1 MSVMHYRRSRWILAL
16 AAGCLIAFAG
26 VKTTSAD
33 PVAADASAPSPQV
46 TEAIKAK
53 LNDPNSLLG
62 VLVAK
67 MPELRAGIEARLR
80 EAVASD
86 GLIGLEDESFRIGWE
101 YGQRYMRRFARNAD
115 GPALLDFLK
124 SLRGVIEKMHNA
136 SAIGCFDWMFGAKPL
151 NLAEA
156 GISVD
161 DIKAV
166 NAAMVAVIRTGS
178 KGRPAPPPSDG
189 VDDLVSQVATRAYAT
204 AKGSEAGWAYL
215 SNPTKAS
222 TDHEKASV
230 CKDVDALYGEILA
243 LPKDDAIAVARVLFT
258 SSKPPERNLK

>member
-101 YGQRYMRRFARNAD
+101 YGQRYMRRFAQTAD
-115 GPALLDFLK
+115 GAALLDFLK
-124 SLRGVIEKMHNA
+124 SLRTVVTKMHNA
-136 SAIGCFDWMFGAKPL
+136 SAIGCFDWMFGDKPL
-151 NLAEA
+151 DIQKS
-156 GISVD
+156 GITID
-161 DIKAV
+161 DVKAV
-166 NAAMVAVIRTGS
+166 DAAMIAVIRTGAEG
-178 KGRPAPPPSDG
+178 KPQPPAKNI
-189 VDDLVSQVATRAYAT
+189 DDLVSQVATRAYAA
-204 AKGSEAGWAYL
+204 AKSYEAGWAFL
-215 SNPTKAS
+215 SNPGKVT

-243 LPKDDAIAVARVLFT
+243 LPKDNAVAVTRVLFA
-258 SSKPPERNLK
+258 SSKPATTGAN